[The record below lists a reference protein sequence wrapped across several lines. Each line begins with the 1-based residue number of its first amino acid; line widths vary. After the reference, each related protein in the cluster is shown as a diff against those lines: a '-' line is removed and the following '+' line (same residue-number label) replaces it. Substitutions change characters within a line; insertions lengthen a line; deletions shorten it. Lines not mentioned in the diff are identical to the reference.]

1 MFEQEE
7 NGMKKHGIKKI
18 IKMSAVAV
26 GIMGITAASSFGA
39 DFVSVVKDG
48 VNLRSGPETKYEIL
62 FQLPSGYPLKVLSRK
77 GKWIKISDY
86 ENDKGWIYSTLVNST
101 PHVIVRA
108 KECNVRS
115 GPGTNHGKVGSVA
128 RDVILRKL
136 ESKGDWVKVSHP
148 QISGWVY
155 GKLVW
160 P

>member
-1 MFEQEE
+1 MFDQGEIR
-7 NGMKKHGIKKI
+7 MKKHGIKKI
-18 IKMSAVAV
+18 IKVSVVAV
-26 GIMGITAASSFGA
+26 GILGVTAASSFAA
-39 DFVSVVKDG
+39 DFVSVVKEG
-48 VNLRSGPETKYEIL
+48 VNLRSGPETKYETL
-62 FQLPSGYPLKVLSRK
+62 FQLPSGYPLKVLARQD
-77 GKWIKISDY
+77 KWIKVSDY
-86 ENDKGWIYSTLVNST
+86 ENDKGWIYSTLVDST

-115 GPGTNHGKVGSVA
+115 GPGTNHEKVGSVA

-136 ESKGDWVKVSHP
+136 ESKGDWIKVSHP

>member
-1 MFEQEE
+1 MFDQEE
-7 NGMKKHGIKKI
+7 IGMKKHGVKKI
-18 IKMSAVAV
+18 IKVCAVAA
-26 GIMGITAASSFGA
+26 GILGVTAASSFGA

-48 VNLRSGPETKYEIL
+48 VNLRSGPETKYETL

-77 GKWIKISDY
+77 GKWIKVSDY

-101 PHVIVRA
+101 PHVIVQAR
-108 KECNVRS
+108 ECNVRS

-128 RDVILRKL
+128 KDVILRKL
-136 ESKGDWVKVSHP
+136 ESKGDWVKVSHS